1 MHSHSPSVSAR
12 LIQKRKWLRLGI
24 ATLTS
29 TALVGGTLVPVPTNS
44 FFQHS
49 LVAEA
54 AAQEAVLSHAEGQV
68 IDLSLLRD
76 FVHPEDMGIFDGLV
90 EAIQAQQSFTGNENN
105 SPETSQLDVE
115 ALQAIRLNL
124 GGITLPLVDDGSGN
138 GLLQLGTDG
147 IGVLSAYASAPD
159 ATSAHAAAGVVDEDG
174 AINLDPTQGAGNVE
188 TNLQLTAVLNQLGLG
203 PVTDTIADDLAL
215 RLGAVS
221 SMAQAEGGEVTSEY
235 AVANAELYLHSPLV
249 EEVGGLVKP
258 GGLGEDLDN
267 VVNGL
272 LGEDGLVG
280 GQIVGLVSGLLSTLR
295 LGNIELNA
303 TTNLEATLDELLGQ
317 PLTSEDELVTIDLQS
332 GEVKVNLEKLHGD
345 NLSNLEPNTPLVN
358 AEQLTRITSTV
369 DGLLDSLS
377 QRITDTLNNGVLD
390 TRLVIEIS
398 LLGGLVGK
406 TRIDGTLSQ
415 ILAGTAPVTG
425 GGLLGVLLNPLVNG
439 LVNGLGPILG
449 NVDEDGNLQVTI
461 LNDIIGNLL
470 TPVNALLGDGSVLGL
485 SGLIDE
491 VLGEVAQVTINS
503 QPNELIA
510 AQGSVDGR
518 PNARRG
524 TLTDPSEDFSV
535 VPVRAQVLRLGTDGG
550 VVDLPLARSTV
561 KATDIDDPI
570 LNAPELLDI
579 DPNQGPRSGGNEV
592 TLTGTN
598 LADIDTIYV
607 NETAI
612 TVFELDAEAG
622 TVTFVAPAWADLDTT
637 EDEVEV
643 SVATNGV
650 RSKSLGYT
658 YVDDVPGAAD
668 HNPGYEWVNIK
679 AGETLVIDQT
689 KDTGLPD
696 GMNFEIN
703 PEFDGPS
710 GWDFTITD
718 PATGALEITAPDDA
732 APGMVFRV
740 PVIATYPDGTT
751 DDLSARVNVVMTP
764 FEIVETIPGDT
775 SITIIFSDG
784 NTVVV
789 PKGEA
794 GDDGESVTIDRSYSD
809 ADGNTVIEFSDGQVV
824 TVAKGDKG
832 DQGEPGQDGQDGLT
846 PHVGE
851 NNNWWIGEADT
862 GVSATGPT
870 GPAGESVTVKGS
882 STDADGNI
890 VIEFSDGNTV
900 VIPAGQD
907 GADGAA
913 GESITV
919 EASEINANGDLE
931 IRFSDGTTVI
941 VPKGEAGADGESVTI
956 TEQSVD
962 ADGNTVIEFSDG
974 TFVTVA
980 KGDKGDQGE
989 PGKDG
994 ENGQNGTG
1002 SSNAGI
1008 GSGSSIGKCT
1018 TEEAAGMIALLG
1030 VLGAVGI
1037 ASEPAVSDFLKKT
1050 GNTSAEIFGP
1060 LKFSGPNRPAWLVT
1074 VDHALARVGTSVN
1087 ELAGPFAVVVGLVAA
1102 LGAINAA
1109 CAPGGNKA

>member
-1 MHSHSPSVSAR
+1 M
-12 LIQKRKWLRLGI
+12 
-24 ATLTS
+24 
-29 TALVGGTLVPVPTNS
+29 
-44 FFQHS
+44 
-49 LVAEA
+49 
-54 AAQEAVLSHAEGQV
+54 
-68 IDLSLLRD
+68 
-76 FVHPEDMGIFDGLV
+76 
-90 EAIQAQQSFTGNENN
+90 
-105 SPETSQLDVE
+105 
-115 ALQAIRLNL
+115 
-124 GGITLPLVDDGSGN
+124 
-138 GLLQLGTDG
+138 
-147 IGVLSAYASAPD
+147 
-159 ATSAHAAAGVVDEDG
+159 
-174 AINLDPTQGAGNVE
+174 
-188 TNLQLTAVLNQLGLG
+188 
-203 PVTDTIADDLAL
+203 
-215 RLGAVS
+215 
-221 SMAQAEGGEVTSEY
+221 
-235 AVANAELYLHSPLV
+235 
-249 EEVGGLVKP
+249 
-258 GGLGEDLDN
+258 
-267 VVNGL
+267 
-272 LGEDGLVG
+272 
-280 GQIVGLVSGLLSTLR
+280 
-295 LGNIELNA
+295 
-303 TTNLEATLDELLGQ
+303 
-317 PLTSEDELVTIDLQS
+317 
-332 GEVKVNLEKLHGD
+332 
-345 NLSNLEPNTPLVN
+345 
-358 AEQLTRITSTV
+358 
-369 DGLLDSLS
+369 
-377 QRITDTLNNGVLD
+377 
-390 TRLVIEIS
+390 
-398 LLGGLVGK
+398 GK

-775 SITIIFSDG
+775 SITIRFSDGTVIEVPYGEAGQDGQDGQDGLTPQVGENGNWWIGEIDTGVPATGADGEDGADGESVEIVSKTVDPETRTITIAFSDG
-784 NTVVV
+784 NTIVIRAGQDGADGEDGESLTVVDYYLNVDGDLVIEFSDESTVIV
-789 PKGEA
+789 PKGA
-794 GDDGESVTIDRSYSD
+794 DGADGSDGESVTITDRSVD
-809 ADGNTVIEFSDGQVV
+809 ADGNIVIEFSDGTIV
-824 TVAKGDKG
+824 TIPKGEKGDQGVPGQDGKSAYELWLEAGNVGDINDFLESLKGADGQDGNDGADGQPGVNGKSAYELWIEAGNKGDVDDFLESLIGERGADGKSVYELWIEAGNSGSEEDFLDSLKGEKG

-851 NNNWWIGEADT
+851 NNNWWIGETDT

-907 GADGAA
+907 GKDGD
-913 GESITV
+913 SITV
-919 EASEINANGDLE
+919 VGSELNADGDLE
-931 IRFSDGTTVI
+931 IEFSDGTTVT
-941 VPKGEAGADGESVTI
+941 VPKGADGEDGESVTI
-956 TEQSVD
+956 TDTSVD

-974 TFVTVA
+974 TTVVVA

>member
-775 SITIIFSDG
+775 SITIRFSDG
-784 NTVVV
+784 TVIEV
-789 PKGEA
+789 PYGEA
-794 GDDGESVTIDRSYSD
+794 GQD
-809 ADGNTVIEFSDGQVV
+809 
-824 TVAKGDKG
+824 
-832 DQGEPGQDGQDGLT
+832 GQDGQDGLT
-846 PHVGE
+846 PQVGE
-851 NNNWWIGEADT
+851 NGNWWIGEIDT
-862 GVSATGPT
+862 GVPATGADGEDGADGESVEIVSKTVDPET
-870 GPAGESVTVKGS
+870 RTITIAFSDGNTIVIRAGQDGADGEDGESLTVVDYYLNVDGDLVIEFSDESTVIVPKGADGADGSDGESVTITDRSV
-882 STDADGNI
+882 DADGNI
-890 VIEFSDGNTV
+890 VIEFSDGT
-900 VIPAGQD
+900 
-907 GADGAA
+907 
-913 GESITV
+913 
-919 EASEINANGDLE
+919 
-931 IRFSDGTTVI
+931 I
-941 VPKGEAGADGESVTI
+941 VTIPKGE
-956 TEQSVD
+956 
-962 ADGNTVIEFSDG
+962 
-974 TFVTVA
+974 
-980 KGDKGDQGE
+980 KGDQGV
-989 PGKDG
+989 PGQDG
-994 ENGQNGTG
+994 KSAYELWLEAGNVGDINDFLESLKGADGQDGNDGAEG
-1002 SSNAGI
+1002 QPGVDGKSAYELWLEAGNEGDVDDFLESLI
-1008 GSGSSIGKCT
+1008 GQPGADGKSAYDLWIEDGNSGSKQ
-1018 TEEAAGMIALLG
+1018 
-1030 VLGAVGI
+1030 
-1037 ASEPAVSDFLKKT
+1037 DFLDSLKGDQGVPGQDGK
-1050 GNTSAEIFGP
+1050 SAY
-1060 LKFSGPNRPAWLVT
+1060 
-1074 VDHALARVGTSVN
+1074 
-1087 ELAGPFAVVVGLVAA
+1087 ELW
-1102 LGAINAA
+1102 
-1109 CAPGGNKA
+1109 